1 VNGVDVG
8 IAQKQRTPGGHHG
21 VLLTA
26 QHPTRT
32 FCRARGTR
40 AALAARKPGEGP
52 GLQEQ
57 RCCIVE
63 ELLLQFLAPARGSC
77 RGVAPMGRGSL
88 LEKFW
93 ASRLGAGA
101 RPPCCL
107 RPWRVLLCSRKKSWA
122 QGGRG
127 SRLGKKKRAL
137 LLGAMGEGAEL
148 PACCTPCIAGRGR
161 RHGWSRGT
169 RAHGEEE
176 LGY

>member
-63 ELLLQFLAPARGSC
+63 ELLLQFLGAGKGKLQGGGAHGKRLSAGKILGVTAGSRGSASMLL
-77 RGVAPMGRGSL
+77 APM
-88 LEKFW
+88 
-93 ASRLGAGA
+93 
-101 RPPCCL
+101 
-107 RPWRVLLCSRKKSWA
+107 
-122 QGGRG
+122 
-127 SRLGKKKRAL
+127 
-137 LLGAMGEGAEL
+137 EGA
-148 PACCTPCIAGRGR
+148 AVQ
-161 RHGWSRGT
+161 
-169 RAHGEEE
+169 
-176 LGY
+176 